1 MSWVHL
7 QDVVKIIDYCIHTEQ
22 IEGSVNVTAPNPV
35 QMKEF
40 GKTIGKVLNRPHWI
54 PVPSFGL
61 QLLMGEMS
69 MIILKGQRVL
79 PEKLIQQ
86 NYIFT
91 YTVLED
97 ALRDLL

>member
-1 MSWVHL
+1 
-7 QDVVKIIDYCIHTEQ
+7 
-22 IEGSVNVTAPNPV
+22 
-35 QMKEF
+35 
-40 GKTIGKVLNRPHWI
+40 
-54 PVPSFGL
+54 
-61 QLLMGEMS
+61 MGEMS